1 MPIGGNN
8 DKSGLVLKNQPLF
21 FLVTPRRLHNRRS
34 EVYGHVTHM
43 MTRFQ
48 CIEKDR
54 RGLKLLEKDN
64 HEETTLPNRIG
75 VLTPLGINNP
85 FERTCN
91 FSYPV
96 SFRHFQFPS
105 PSSLSLSLSEPSVLR
120 SPPFNMDETCRL
132 SFFSPRDR
140 VEIDSAAWTKA
151 SVNSHRRDLGGSH
164 VSSNDETP
172 RSVLSV
178 ASRG

>member
-105 PSSLSLSLSEPSVLR
+105 PSSLSLSLSLAR
-120 SPPFNMDETCRL
+120 SLARF
-132 SFFSPRDR
+132 
-140 VEIDSAAWTKA
+140 
-151 SVNSHRRDLGGSH
+151 
-164 VSSNDETP
+164 
-172 RSVLSV
+172 V
-178 ASRG
+178 AEKTFRIF